1 MTWAEF
7 KTAVKEL
14 ITVDGVRVGVA
25 TSPTGSGTP
34 YLPRMPRNGAAE
46 VLSHVEYYSKGS
58 VTKYNLAGVSGHQPL
73 TTEGNASL
81 GQLPSGAKPQEAYRI
96 FYDSAEEA
104 AMPSTDD
111 EGCNRTPLS
120 TYKYTNRNDM
130 ICAHPAMGKGASLIA
145 IGRAGDFYVY
155 PSLDREEVLEVHWDG
170 FAVSHADSDTVP
182 YDEPMAECVADF
194 VKAKITREVDKDLKL
209 HDSYYASFRKKRQ
222 ELYIN
227 SFGRQGLKENHSG
240 TLRQGEDAQGFSRMA
255 CST

>member
-7 KTAVKEL
+7 RTAVKEL

-34 YLPRMPRNGAAE
+34 YLTRMTRNGAAE
-46 VLSHVEYYSKGS
+46 VLSHVEYYSKNNI
-58 VTKYNLAGVSGHQPL
+58 TKYNLAGISGHRPL

-81 GQLPSGAKPQEAYRI
+81 GELPGGARPQEAYRL
-96 FYDSAEEA
+96 FYDSAEVA
-104 AMPSTDD
+104 ASPPTDD
-111 EGCNRTPLS
+111 EGCNRTPLAN
-120 TYKYTNRNDM
+120 YQYTNRNDM
-130 ICAHPAMGKGASLIA
+130 ICAHPMISKGASLIA
-145 IGRAGDFYVY
+145 IGKAGDFYVY

-170 FAVSHADSDTVP
+170 FEVSHADADKVP
-182 YDEPMAECVADF
+182 YDEPMAECVAEF

-227 SFGRQGLKENHSG
+227 SFGRQALRRNPSG
-240 TLRQGEDAQGFSRMA
+240 GATSLA
-255 CST
+255 CAT